1 MDLQVLKLS
10 DINIECLNC
19 GNPQSNAFGSQSINV
34 QYNTSN
40 VIVQCS
46 KSFVY
51 KGLQISEY
59 SKSYI
64 DIYIDDKTNSGS
76 KFIKFIQSV
85 DDSIVKKAFNNSVAW
100 FGKQLDE
107 KTIDNIYKPTL
118 RSDEYGVYM
127 RVKLPC
133 KDDKFI
139 GEIFDKHK
147 QLSSLDIIQPNCTVH
162 CILECIG
169 VYFVSREFGL
179 TWKALQ
185 MKVSSAQVKK
195 CLFIDDDDIQESA
208 LPI

>member
-1 MDLQVLKLS
+1 MDLQVQKFS
-10 DINIECLNC
+10 EIDVDCLNC
-19 GNPQSNAFGSQSINV
+19 GQPQSNAFGSQSINI
-34 QYNTSN
+34 QYNAN
-40 VIVQCS
+40 NLIIQCP

-51 KGLQISEY
+51 KGLQTSEY
-59 SKSYI
+59 SKSYV
-64 DIYIDDKTNSGS
+64 DIYFDDKSHKSS

-85 DDSIVKKAFNNSVAW
+85 DDSIVKNALNNSVAW

-107 KTIDNIYKPTL
+107 KTIDEIYRPTL
-118 RSDEYGVYM
+118 RSDEHGVYM

-139 GEIFDKHK
+139 GEIFDKYK
-147 QLSSLDIIQPNCTVH
+147 QLSQIEIIQPNCTVQI
-162 CILECIG
+162 ILECIG

-195 CLFIDDDDIQESA
+195 CLFVDDDDIQEFA

>member
-76 KFIKFIQSV
+76 KFIKFIQ
-85 DDSIVKKAFNNSVAW
+85 NN
-100 FGKQLDE
+100 
-107 KTIDNIYKPTL
+107 Y
-118 RSDEYGVYM
+118 
-127 RVKLPC
+127 
-133 KDDKFI
+133 
-139 GEIFDKHK
+139 
-147 QLSSLDIIQPNCTVH
+147 
-162 CILECIG
+162 
-169 VYFVSREFGL
+169 
-179 TWKALQ
+179 
-185 MKVSSAQVKK
+185 
-195 CLFIDDDDIQESA
+195 LFC
-208 LPI
+208 